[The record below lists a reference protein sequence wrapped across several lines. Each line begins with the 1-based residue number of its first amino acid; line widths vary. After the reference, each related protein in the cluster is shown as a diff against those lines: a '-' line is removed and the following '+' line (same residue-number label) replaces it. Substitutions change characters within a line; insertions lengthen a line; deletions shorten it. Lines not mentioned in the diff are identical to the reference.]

1 MENKQRIDHYLVK
14 NNYCKTRT
22 QAQELIKNGFVFIND
37 NQIKKNNLLIDSN
50 QEIKIIYFK
59 FVSRAGYKLDYA
71 IQNFKI
77 DFKNKIVLDIGS
89 STGGFVDCALQ
100 YDAKFV
106 YALDVGTNQLHE
118 ILKNNSKV
126 KSLEK
131 TNLKMICP
139 EMFDQLIDIITCDVS
154 FISLKHVFEVIQKIV
169 NNQTIMIFLIK
180 PQFELSKE
188 ILDKTKGKINQKKYH
203 DLAINNVL
211 NAAKTFNFKLENI
224 IKSPI
229 KGKKMLN
236 TEYLGLFKWEK

>member
-100 YDAKFV
+100 YGAKFV

-139 EMFDQLIDIITCDVS
+139 EMFNQLIDIITCDVS
-154 FISLKHVFEVIQKIV
+154 FISLKHVFEVIQKIA

-188 ILDKTKGKINQKKYH
+188 ILDKTKGNINQQKYH
-203 DLAINNVL
+203 DIAINNVL

-236 TEYLGLFKWEK
+236 TEYLGLFK

>member
-22 QAQELIKNGFVFIND
+22 QAQELIKNGLVFIND
-37 NQIKKNNLLIDSN
+37 NQIKKSNLLIDNN

-71 IQNFKI
+71 IKNFKI

-100 YDAKFV
+100 YGAKFV

-118 ILKNNSKV
+118 ILKNNAKV

-154 FISLKHVFEVIQKIV
+154 FISLKHVFEVIQKIIT
-169 NNQTIMIFLIK
+169 NQTIMIFLIK

-188 ILDKTKGKINQKKYH
+188 ILDKTKGNINQQKYH

-236 TEYLGLFKWEK
+236 TEYLGLFK

>member
-100 YDAKFV
+100 YGAKFV

-188 ILDKTKGKINQKKYH
+188 ILDKTKGNINQQKYH

>member
-100 YDAKFV
+100 YGAKFV

-188 ILDKTKGKINQKKYH
+188 ILDKTKGNINQQKYH

-211 NAAKTFNFKLENI
+211 KPA
-224 IKSPI
+224 
-229 KGKKMLN
+229 
-236 TEYLGLFKWEK
+236 

>member
-100 YDAKFV
+100 YGAKFV

-131 TNLKMICP
+131 TNLKLICP
-139 EMFDQLIDIITCDVS
+139 EMFDQLIDIITCEVS

-188 ILDKTKGKINQKKYH
+188 ILDKTKGNINQQKYH

-236 TEYLGLFKWEK
+236 TEYLGLFK

>member
-100 YDAKFV
+100 YGAKFI

-188 ILDKTKGKINQKKYH
+188 ILDKTKGNINQQKYH